1 MERTFKVILK
11 PLQRFAIQKPNAS
24 VLLFLATILA
34 MILAN
39 SPLQDR
45 YHHFLQFPV
54 KLVFGDFSIFSHH
67 GEPLSML
74 AFVNDAL
81 MAVFFLLLT
90 SFWITS
96 FFPLEVKLLFFP
108 GPSASK

>member
-67 GEPLSML
+67 GEQTGSSGRRVTVFPES
-74 AFVNDAL
+74 FVADCGGYWRNGCSGTVL
-81 MAVFFLLLT
+81 
-90 SFWITS
+90 
-96 FFPLEVKLLFFP
+96 FP
-108 GPSASK
+108 GLS

>member
-39 SPLQDR
+39 SQADL
-45 YHHFLQFPV
+45 
-54 KLVFGDFSIFSHH
+54 
-67 GEPLSML
+67 
-74 AFVNDAL
+74 
-81 MAVFFLLLT
+81 
-90 SFWITS
+90 W
-96 FFPLEVKLLFFP
+96 
-108 GPSASK
+108 